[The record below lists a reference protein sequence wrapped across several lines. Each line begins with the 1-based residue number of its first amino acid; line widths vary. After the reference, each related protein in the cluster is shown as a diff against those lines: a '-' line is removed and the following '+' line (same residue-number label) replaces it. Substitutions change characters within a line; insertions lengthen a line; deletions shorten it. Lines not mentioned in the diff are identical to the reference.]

1 MATKVDELI
10 VEIKAETAKLKRGLK
25 DVNNQLDKTSKK
37 SSVATSKLKAI
48 GGAAVIAAFAKLG
61 STIARVGSGFED
73 LQDSLNVV
81 FGGMQQGQAA
91 MDRVMTFAQ
100 TTPFQ
105 IEDATKAFIALKSA
119 GIEPSMDMLQTFA
132 DTSSVAV
139 DQLGTFEALVRLT
152 QRSASGGMGLEEL
165 NMISDRGIDV
175 LGILKERLGLTKD
188 DIAEFGKTAEGAA
201 EMVKALTD
209 GLNEKFGGAMEQKM
223 DNLSTKTSNMVIA
236 FKQLG
241 DDVFKSGLGDFLK
254 SMADD
259 LTSLAMAIGG
269 VVRSVGGIKTL
280 SDMGVTEMNPEKRRA
295 QMVNAI
301 REQQKVV
308 EDLMSKHGGVAGLA
322 EMADK
327 GTRVVRGELEG
338 GNVGDLEVL
347 KITARN
353 MSVLNLALASLD
365 EMMNKVDDTVNGEDG
380 LDSKFI
386 NFGATFKKLA
396 SDSKDAGKVIA
407 EQLGTLEEIAS
418 SKELQEFFDTSPEE
432 IARIQTHLEGLAK
445 EAANTGLVLSEE
457 LEQSITNLSMS
468 FTKDFVDSLMAG
480 ENALESFK
488 DFSKQIVS
496 TIISTFLQ
504 LKVIQPLMAMIFSGS
519 GGGTAT
525 LPANNLAFD
534 SMMQTR
540 AGGGTVQARR
550 PVLVGERGAEI
561 FVPNTSGSIMNHAD
575 SKGVGGGGLVVNQQI
590 SFSTGVVP
598 TVRAEVS
605 KMLPQIADVTK
616 FAVLE
621 AAQRGGSFRKGLQ
634 GA

>member
-61 STIARVGSGFED
+61 STIAKVGSGFED

-81 FGGMQQGQAA
+81 FGSMSQGQAA
-91 MDRVMTFAQ
+91 MDRVLTFAQ

-132 DTSSVAV
+132 DTASVSV
-139 DQLGTFEALVRLT
+139 DQLGTFEALVRMV

-175 LGILKERLGLTKD
+175 LGILGDKLGLTKD

-201 EMVKALTD
+201 KMVEALTE

-223 DNLSTKTSNMVIA
+223 DNLSTASSNMVIA
-236 FKQLG
+236 FRQLA
-241 DDVFKSGLGDFLK
+241 DDVFKSGLGNFLK
-254 SMADD
+254 DLALD
-259 LTSLAMAIGG
+259 LTALAGSIGG
-269 VVRSVGGIKTL
+269 VVRSLGGIQSL
-280 SDMGVTEMNPEKRRA
+280 SDMGVTEIDPEKRRKQLKKA
-295 QMVNAI
+295 VASQQAELQKMIESGRLDLFREGVGGKKRPHFINAPTTDEAAILI
-301 REQQKVV
+301 RNIKVLSQALI
-308 EDLMSKHGGVAGLA
+308 DL
-322 EMADK
+322 D
-327 GTRVVRGELEG
+327 
-338 GNVGDLEVL
+338 
-347 KITARN
+347 I
-353 MSVLNLALASLD
+353 LASQTGASTGDDGETMD
-365 EMMNKVDDTVNGEDG
+365 ER
-380 LDSKFI
+380 FI
-386 NFGATFKKLA
+386 NFGAAFKKLA
-396 SDSKDAGKVIA
+396 ADSQDAGKVLA
-407 EQLGTLEEIAS
+407 EQLGLLSEIANDE
-418 SKELQEFFDTSPEE
+418 ELQKFFKTSPEE
-432 IARIQTHLEGLAK
+432 IARIQTHLEELAK

>member
-25 DVNNQLDKTSKK
+25 DVNNQLDKTAKK
-37 SSVATSKLKAI
+37 SSVVTSKLKAI
-48 GGAAVIAAFAKLG
+48 GGAAVIAAFTKLG
-61 STIARVGSGFED
+61 STIAKVGSGFED

-91 MDRVMTFAQ
+91 MDKVMTFAQ

-175 LGILKERLGLTKD
+175 LGILKDRLGLTKD

-236 FKQLG
+236 FKQLA
-241 DDVFKSGLGDFLK
+241 DDVFKSGLGNFLK

-280 SDMGVTEMNPEKRRA
+280 SDLGVTEMDPEKRRA
-295 QMVNAI
+295 QMVNAL
-301 REQQKVV
+301 RK
-308 EDLMSKHGGVAGLA
+308 
-322 EMADK
+322 
-327 GTRVVRGELEG
+327 ELEHIDKLKKQYRG
-338 GNVGDLEVL
+338 TEGLRRVAEDGSRIVKGEVRARGDAEVMQ
-347 KITARN
+347 IIARN
-353 MSVLNLALASLD
+353 IQTLQVALFSLD

-407 EQLGTLEEIAS
+407 EQLATLEEIAS
-418 SKELQEFFDTSPEE
+418 SEELQKFFDTSPEE

-504 LKVIQPLMAMIFSGS
+504 LKVIQPLMAMIFGGS
-519 GGGTAT
+519 GGTAT

-534 SMMQTR
+534 SMMQS

-561 FVPNTSGSIMNHAD
+561 FVPNTSGHIMNHAD
-575 SKGVGGGGLVVNQQI
+575 SKGVGGGGGLVVNQQI